1 MTVSELQ
8 TVLHD
13 IIAEYFPNTLI
24 IWAEQRKLVKPSGTF
39 ITLKLRNPTVRQRCL
54 KA

>member
-8 TVLHD
+8 TVLHE

-24 IWAEQRKLVKPSGTF
+24 SIDIKNNF
-39 ITLKLRNPTVRQRCL
+39 
-54 KA
+54 

>member
-13 IIAEYFPNTLI
+13 IIEEYFPNKLI
-24 IWAEQRKLVKPSGTF
+24 IWAEQRS
-39 ITLKLRNPTVRQRCL
+39 LRSN
-54 KA
+54 